1 MYRLSRTQTI
11 LNQNDAVNVILHN
24 DKHIELG
31 VRVVIGYG
39 VPAIDGNFPR
49 CRKHQGARCVEDA
62 EKRLSIERDNRDK
75 VRALPCVITSS

>member
-1 MYRLSRTQTI
+1 MGNKKIIQTIGGYGKRRPIRMYRLSRTQTI

-49 CRKHQGARCVEDA
+49 CRKH
-62 EKRLSIERDNRDK
+62 
-75 VRALPCVITSS
+75 